1 MSNQIGTSLTMEY
14 DSSFPDFTLCPYR
27 YTDKNV
33 IINSESNHD
42 MSDVTELLPSMKDMV
57 LLIQKGEISYDITTL

>member
-1 MSNQIGTSLTMEY
+1 MLACSRAQHSVSPILTSEF
-14 DSSFPDFTLCPYR
+14 DR